1 MCMIDR
7 LLARCRHS
15 KLAAVCCS
23 LLITSIL
30 LAACASAAPSPTPL
44 PTLLPS
50 LTPNDNADIH
60 AAVAATLTALAPT
73 LSVQMTEVE
82 ASPTASETPNVVEL
96 PPVLGIS
103 TEPPLDISLPAGW
116 VIAQNDAL
124 IIPDADGTIRSIPY
138 VAYSGPITGGQGT
151 IVMLWGF
158 PSLVNPFANNG
169 TPSAQD
175 IAGLIDPSLSGGSSP
190 TITPDLWSDGLR
202 LLRLAIVEQG
212 CTIGT
217 DLKRNYTVGALS
229 GVGTQFAAVSCPQL
243 PDTRGWFV
251 GVPAEGLNFIFYLFS
266 DPIAAMDTGRND
278 LQAVLDSI
286 HFHPIEVTPQATP

>member
-1 MCMIDR
+1 MIDQ
-7 LLARCRHS
+7 LLAKCRCANFS
-15 KLAAVCCS
+15 AACCS
-23 LLITSIL
+23 LLLISTL
-30 LAACASAAPSPTPL
+30 LAACGPASATPTPM
-44 PTLLPS
+44 PTLVPS
-50 LTPNDNADIH
+50 LTPTNSADIH
-60 AAVAATLTALAPT
+60 EAVAGTLTALAPT
-73 LSVQMTEVE
+73 LALQLTAAE
-82 ASPTASETPNVVEL
+82 ATPTASETPNVVEL
-96 PPVLGIS
+96 PPVLGQS
-103 TEPPLDISLPAGW
+103 TNPPLDISLPEGW
-116 VIAQNDAL
+116 VVAQNDAL
-124 IIPDADGTIRSIPY
+124 IIPDADSTVRAIPY

-151 IVMLWGF
+151 IVLLWGF

-175 IAGLIDPSLSGGSSP
+175 LAGLIDPSLAQGNAP
-190 TITPDLWSDGLR
+190 TVTPDLWSDGLR

-217 DLKRNYTVGALS
+217 DLKRNYNVGALS

-278 LQAVLDSI
+278 LQAVLDTV
-286 HFHPIEVTPQATP
+286 HFHPIEVTPQPTP

>member
-1 MCMIDR
+1 MIER
-7 LLARCRHS
+7 LS
-15 KLAAVCCS
+15 VKK
-23 LLITSIL
+23 L
-30 LAACASAAPSPTPL
+30 LAACCILPATLMLLSACAPAAPSPTPL
-44 PTLLPS
+44 PTLVPS
-50 LTPNDNADIH
+50 LTPNSNADIR

-116 VIAQNDAL
+116 VVAQNDAL

-175 IAGLIDPSLSGGSSP
+175 LAGLIDPSLAQGNAP
-190 TITPDLWSDGLR
+190 TVTPDLWSDGLR

-266 DPIAAMDTGRND
+266 DPITAMDTGRND
-278 LQAVLDSI
+278 LQAVLDTI
-286 HFHPIEVTPQATP
+286 RFHPVEVAPQATP